1 MQFKFL
7 PNFTYIYEIGWIA
20 YDKLR
25 NRNDDSDAN
34 NLKQEWIVE
43 KAKKGTFCFESK
55 YRTGEYLMGNL
66 GYKFIHDWWSGG
78 WRTFDF
84 HWMYVEKDNPN
95 WWRLIPADQKKW
107 RERDVLIP
115 TSLMK

>member
-1 MQFKFL
+1 MAT
-7 PNFTYIYEIGWIA
+7 TYTQNTNCIYLYEIGWIA

-43 KAKKGTFCFESK
+43 KDGSTFCFENK
-55 YRTGEYLMGNL
+55 YWTGEYLMGNL
-66 GYKFIHDWWSGG
+66 GRWNKYEHDWWSGG
-78 WRTFDF
+78 WRSFDY

-95 WWRLIPADQKKW
+95 WWKLIPAN
-107 RERDVLIP
+107 I
-115 TSLMK
+115 